1 MVELNHSEKSMRAK
15 IVYYGPATGG
25 KTTNLQV
32 IHRRA
37 KREKNFDLF
46 SIDTAQN
53 RTILFDLLPMSTP
66 AFQNYQLRFQLIGV
80 PGQKLYAATRKML
93 LKNADAIVFV
103 ANSATDRWN
112 ESLEA
117 FKEMIGFL
125 EGQGLDPATIPTVF
139 QYNKQDL
146 ADTVDLKAME
156 EAMNSRQV
164 PHFLAIANQ
173 EKGVLETFAGALR
186 STVSDLARRYGM
198 DKELSHAQN
207 IEEWAEQTMLLTF
220 GVLKFDD
227 DGDYVSAE
235 PTKSG
240 SASAP
245 EPAAKVV
252 KVRTPSKKPGPARA
266 QTTSPAEAPIS
277 SEPALTN
284 PPPLQANSAG
294 EAQPAPAVA
303 TATALDD
310 DFVWATV
317 SAADEVQD
325 AFSAQA
331 MVESY
336 AEAAVGLADHISDLR
351 DQKDS
356 QTRRAAD
363 FAVVSDTIK
372 TLAYDATADAH
383 GLLEQML
390 RDLATNWEAA
400 HAALYISR
408 PDGTLDPV
416 IRHALEIDPFKSP
429 IEPNS
434 PSEGVAILDAGGRV
448 VQMRGEEGLLMK
460 PIKRVGLECVGA
472 AAYPLFTPIRRVGLL
487 TLWFSQGAAA
497 LNIAEAEH
505 LDRVAFELS
514 LGMHVVSDVRGA
526 SWKL

>member
-1 MVELNHSEKSMRAK
+1 MVELNHSERSMRAK

-37 KREKNFDLF
+37 KQDKNFELF
-46 SIDTAQN
+46 SVDTAQN

-103 ANSATDRWN
+103 ANSAKDRWN
-112 ESLEA
+112 ESMEA
-117 FKEMIGFL
+117 FNEMMGFL
-125 EGQGLDPATIPTVF
+125 EGLGLEPVTIPTVF

-146 ADTVDLKAME
+146 DDTVDLRAME
-156 EAMNSRQV
+156 EAMNPWGAPYFRAV
-164 PHFLAIANQ
+164 ANQ
-173 EKGVLETFAGALR
+173 EKGVLETFAGALQA
-186 STVSDLARRYGM
+186 TVSDLIRRYGM
-198 DKELSHAQN
+198 DSELSHAQSV
-207 IEEWAEQTMLLTF
+207 EEWAEQTMLLTF

-227 DGDYVSAE
+227 DGDYVSAD
-235 PTKSG
+235 PSKSG
-240 SASAP
+240 ESSSAP

-252 KVRTPSKKPGPARA
+252 KVRTPSKKPGPAKA
-266 QTTSPAEAPIS
+266 QTASPAEEPLLPA
-277 SEPALTN
+277 PALTN
-284 PPPLQANSAG
+284 PAPLQANKAG
-294 EAQPAPAVA
+294 EAQPAPAAV
-303 TATALDD
+303 TTVDD
-310 DFVWATV
+310 DFVWGTV
-317 SAADEVQD
+317 SAANEVQD

-356 QTRRAAD
+356 LSRRAAD
-363 FAVVSDTIK
+363 FAVVSDTMK
-372 TLAYDATADAH
+372 KLAYDATADAH
-383 GLLEQML
+383 GLLKQML
-390 RDLATNWEAA
+390 RDLAANWEAA
-400 HAALYISR
+400 HALLYVSR

-416 IRHALEIDPFKSP
+416 IRHALEIDPFKSA
-429 IEPNS
+429 IEPDS
-434 PSEGVAILDAGGRV
+434 SSEGVAILDAGGRV

-460 PIKRVGLECVGA
+460 PIKRVGLDCVGA

-487 TLWFSQGAAA
+487 TLWFAQGAAV
-497 LNIAEAEH
+497 LNLGEAEH

-514 LGMHVVSDVRGA
+514 LGMHVVSEVRGA